1 VTTLQEINA
10 QYVESG
16 PKVDWR
22 ELGTS
27 GDARSDAEIVLDRFF
42 VYAHGEMEWLELSVN
57 WIPFVQTGRNERS
70 FWSKRRLARAV
81 DQLVDAGLVEDID
94 GSDCKWRMT
103 ELARKHF
110 REGGRLNA

>member
-1 VTTLQEINA
+1 MTTLQEINA

-22 ELGTS
+22 ELGTT
-27 GDARSDAEIVLDRFF
+27 GDTRSDAEIVLDRFF
-42 VYAHGEMEWLELSVN
+42 VYAHGCMEWLELSVN
-57 WIPFVQTGRNERS
+57 WLPFRQTGRNERS
-70 FWSKRRLARAV
+70 FWSRRRLARAI
-81 DQLVDAGLVEDID
+81 DELVSAGLIEDID

-103 ELARKHF
+103 DLARKHF